1 MLAANQPQ
9 SAKKSGH
16 VVCTMRPL
24 LDCLQNNPVLQDTM
38 KPNTTA
44 IDPGLE
50 AKFTP
55 VGDISKCVREV
66 QIFEATCD
74 KNMGYIHDRDGLE
87 DTRSGL
93 FSGKRAL

>member
-1 MLAANQPQ
+1 MLAANQSQ
-9 SAKKSGH
+9 SAKKTGH
-16 VVCTMRPL
+16 IVCTMRPL
-24 LDCLQNNPVLQDTM
+24 LDCLQNNPLLQDSP
-38 KPNTTA
+38 KVDTTA
-44 IDPGLE
+44 ADAKLE

-74 KNMGYIHDRDGLE
+74 KSVGYIHDRDGLE

-93 FSGKRAL
+93 FSGKKAL